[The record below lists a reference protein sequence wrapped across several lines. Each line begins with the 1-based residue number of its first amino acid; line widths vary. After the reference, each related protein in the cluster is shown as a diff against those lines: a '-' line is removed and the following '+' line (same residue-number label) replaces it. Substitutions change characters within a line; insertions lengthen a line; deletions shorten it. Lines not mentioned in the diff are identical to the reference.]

1 MFTSAKTVTGKV
13 VGTKHAGT
21 SQMGNPSYDVTLSI
35 TKIDGTDT
43 AQPYMVTVRTQSNAG
58 LAYGIENREYRD
70 NDHEYTLSRHGRI
83 VKAAKA

>member
-13 VGTKHAGT
+13 IDTKRAGT
-21 SQMGNPSYDVTLSI
+21 SSMGNPSFDVTLSI

-43 AQPYMVTVRTQSNAG
+43 AQPYMVTIRTQSNAG

-70 NDHEYTLSRHGRI
+70 SDHEYTLSRHGRI
-83 VKAAKA
+83 VSAVKA